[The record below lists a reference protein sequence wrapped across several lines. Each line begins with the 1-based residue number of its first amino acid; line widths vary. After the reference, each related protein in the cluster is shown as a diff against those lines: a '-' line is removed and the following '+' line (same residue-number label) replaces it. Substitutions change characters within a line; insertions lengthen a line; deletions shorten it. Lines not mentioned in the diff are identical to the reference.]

1 QRRRADLWPDG
12 VDVRPDRIR
21 GPAAAPWEPAARCS
35 RARTDWIC
43 FRERRR
49 PELRR
54 DGHEAQADRIRAR
67 QRRRAELWLD
77 GADARPD
84 RIGGAAA
91 APWGPAAQCSR
102 ARTDWICFRERRRAE
117 LRLDGADAG
126 PDRIRVGERR
136 RADLR
141 RDGRVGRAERGG
153 PAPRLRDPGAGARC
167 GMQRADLI
175 AAPTLDDEAGPPAR
189 RGAWLRFIARD
200 KKALAGLIVL
210 AALSL
215 AALFAPLIAPHDPND
230 MMFDMIGAPSF
241 AHPLGT
247 DDLGRDLLS
256 RLIYGARISLF
267 VGVSTVLIALIAGV
281 LLGVAAGYFGGF
293 VDTII
298 MRYIDLQW
306 AFPNFI
312 IAVYLFAVSGTG
324 LSTVIVA
331 VSLAFVDDF
340 ARIARG
346 MVLTIKEEQY
356 VAAARVVGASDWRIM
371 WRHILPNATAP
382 LIVQATV
389 SVSYAILAEAGLSF
403 LGLGVEA
410 DTPTWGLILADA
422 RSFISR
428 AWWLGVFPGLF
439 IMITVLSIN
448 FVGDALRDLLDV
460 REARDLAHA

>member
-1 QRRRADLWPDG
+1 MRAT
-12 VDVRPDRIR
+12 
-21 GPAAAPWEPAARCS
+21 A
-35 RARTDWIC
+35 
-43 FRERRR
+43 
-49 PELRR
+49 
-54 DGHEAQADRIRAR
+54 
-67 QRRRAELWLD
+67 
-77 GADARPD
+77 
-84 RIGGAAA
+84 
-91 APWGPAAQCSR
+91 
-102 ARTDWICFRERRRAE
+102 
-117 LRLDGADAG
+117 
-126 PDRIRVGERR
+126 
-136 RADLR
+136 
-141 RDGRVGRAERGG
+141 
-153 PAPRLRDPGAGARC
+153 
-167 GMQRADLI
+167 
-175 AAPTLDDEAGPPAR
+175 TLDEHVEPPAR

-210 AALSL
+210 AVL
-215 AALFAPLIAPHDPND
+215 AAAAILAPVIAPYDPNA
-230 MMFDMIGAPSF
+230 MMFDMIGAPSW

-267 VGVSTVLIALIAGV
+267 VGVSTVLIALVAGV
-281 LLGVAAGYFGGF
+281 AMGIASGYFGGF

-312 IAVYLFAVSGTG
+312 IAVYLVAVFGTG
-324 LSTVIVA
+324 LSNVIVA
-331 VSLAFVDDF
+331 ISLAFVDDF

-356 VAAARVVGASDWRIM
+356 VASARTVGCSDWRIM

-382 LIVQATV
+382 IIVQATV

-403 LGLGVEA
+403 LGLGVESS
-410 DTPTWGLILADA
+410 TPTWGLILADA

-448 FVGDALRDLLDV
+448 FLGDALRDLLDV
-460 REARDLAHA
+460 REAKDLAHA